1 MNTGSVES
9 YLTDGCGRCD
19 KYQTPDCKVLT
30 WMEPLMAL
38 RKLLK
43 TTELGEQL
51 KWGSPTYTVDGKN
64 VLMLTC
70 FKDFACITFFQ
81 GSLLDDPEGRLDKA
95 GPNSQAGRL
104 MKFTSAEQVHR
115 DEEQLLAFVARAT
128 ELKRSGAKVV
138 IDRSAEPMPDE
149 LQDALDAD
157 PDLQAAF
164 DALTPGRQRSHILHV
179 GGAKQSATRARRAQ
193 KCIPKILAGKG
204 FLDR

>member
-19 KYQTPDCKVLT
+19 KYQTPECKVVT
-30 WMEPLMAL
+30 WAQPLVAL
-38 RKLLK
+38 RKLL
-43 TTELGEQL
+43 TSTELGEQL

-70 FKDFACITFFQ
+70 FKDYACISFFQ
-81 GSLLDDPEGRLDKA
+81 GALLDDPDGRLDKP
-95 GPNSQAGRL
+95 GPNTQAGRV
-104 MKFTSAEQVHR
+104 MKFTSAEQVEAER
-115 DEEQLLAFVARAT
+115 DQVLAFVTRAI
-128 ELKRSGAKVV
+128 ELKRSGARV
-138 IDRSAEPMPDE
+138 SFATSPEPMPDE
-149 LQDALDAD
+149 LQDALDGD

-179 GGAKQSATRARRAQ
+179 GGAKQSATRERRVQ